1 MQTLEL
7 REDYPVNF
15 LRTTFVLDRRASM
28 PVMTVAMA
36 FFIEGQQP
44 TVSTVISLAVLSLGV
59 AVCVWDNQVIPP
71 ILACMF
77 LAFCSIRFYQ
87 QWRMR

>member
-1 MQTLEL
+1 
-7 REDYPVNF
+7 
-15 LRTTFVLDRRASM
+15 M

-44 TVSTVISLAVLSLGV
+44 TFSVVASLAVLSLGV

-71 ILACMF
+71 FTLGDEAG
-77 LAFCSIRFYQ
+77 SIKHSQYHVS
-87 QWRMR
+87 